1 VALAVTYVVNAPP
14 ELVVEALATSMSQGN
29 WTGLYV
35 ADRAG
40 TKFIGEVSP
49 SGEFSVR
56 VARGL
61 FSNYS
66 GYTWLRGVVRP
77 RDVRTVVAARF
88 RPHPLM
94 QIGVGFALFMF
105 VLLGAGLVLVSIRQP
120 AFLGALPLL
129 LIIPVLLFFASRS
142 VRRDRT
148 FLRQH
153 LEGVL
158 RRFGPLQPDTADQ

>member
-1 VALAVTYVVNAPP
+1 MAQAVTYVVNAPP
-14 ELVVEALATSMSQGN
+14 ELVGQALASAMSPGN

-35 ADRAG
+35 GDRASG
-40 TKFIGEVSP
+40 KFIGQVSP

-66 GYTWLRGVVRP
+66 GYTWLRGVVQP
-77 RDVRTVVAARF
+77 RDVRAVLAARF

-105 VLLGAGLVLVSIRQP
+105 VLLGAALVLASVRQP
-120 AFLGALPLL
+120 AFLGALPVL

-148 FLRQH
+148 LLRQH

-158 RRFGPLQPDTADQ
+158 GRFGPLQLAAD